1 MNSINYYYIIIIILI
16 IIILAI
22 LYKVIKKIFIK
33 NYNVNN
39 IDNSK
44 DIKDINCL
52 YERYG
57 CCNDKITPRL
67 DQDGTNCVENLIKK

>member
-16 IIILAI
+16 IIILVI
-22 LYKVIKKIFIK
+22 LYKLIKKIFIK
-33 NYNVNN
+33 NYIVNN
-39 IDNSK
+39 NDN
-44 DIKDINCL
+44 IKDINCL